1 MEAIFSTDKLLLY
14 LGVFLAVCLI
24 VIIAIMLDLWDAVYT
39 ANRTNQRVHSHPC
52 LEGCITQPSQ
62 RVAREISRRQN
73 LTPKKN
79 TMDSY
84 K

>member
-39 ANRTNQRVHSHPC
+39 ANRTNQRVHPHPC
-52 LEGCITQPSQ
+52 PKAALRKLLKEL
-62 RVAREISRRQN
+62 REKYPAAKI
-73 LTPKKN
+73 
-79 TMDSY
+79 
-84 K
+84 